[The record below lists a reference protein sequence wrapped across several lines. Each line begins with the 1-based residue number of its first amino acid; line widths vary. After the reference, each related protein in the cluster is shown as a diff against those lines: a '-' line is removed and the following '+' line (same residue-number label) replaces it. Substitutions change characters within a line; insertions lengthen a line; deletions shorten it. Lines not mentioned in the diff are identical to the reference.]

1 MQGIY
6 VHHEEI
12 DAMRFGSKYQTAAW
26 ITSDEILPKPNS
38 EWKAQNYSVQPIGS
52 DVLKDLKDGDVIK
65 LGNNTHVEVL
75 HFPGHSRVS
84 LVSKSNI

>member
-12 DAMRFGSKYQTAAW
+12 DAMKFGSKYQTAAW
-26 ITSDEILPKPNS
+26 ITSDEILPKPNPG
-38 EWKAQNYSVQPIGS
+38 WKAQDYSVQPIGS

-65 LGNNTHVEVL
+65 LGNNTLVEVL